1 MKNFKERVIIALD
14 YSDLSSIRRL
24 VERLKGEACFY
35 KIGSEAFTSCGIN
48 GIDLIKDCGGKIF
61 LDLKFHDIPNTVYRA
76 VKSAG
81 KLGVDIINVHASGGV
96 NMMRAAKRGA
106 EEASY
111 ITGKNI
117 DVIAVTVL
125 TNLSDADINRIFY
138 NLEDENNA
146 SGGLG
151 GNIVSD
157 LALHLA
163 KSAKVSGLDGVVC
176 SGHESLRIK
185 NILGSGFKTITP
197 GIRLK
202 SDNDKNINAGKTTPM
217 DDQKRVMT
225 PSAAFDSGADYIVV
239 GREITATANP
249 ADALRNIYYDIEN
262 NCK

>member
-1 MKNFKERVIIALD
+1 MEDFKERVIIALD
-14 YSDLSSIRRL
+14 YDNLSSIRRL
-24 VERLKGEACFY
+24 VERLKGEAYFY

-48 GIDLIKDCGGKIF
+48 AIDLIKDCGGKIF

-96 NMMRAAKRGA
+96 DMMRAAKRGA
-106 EEASY
+106 EEASD

-138 NLEDENNA
+138 NIKNNA
-146 SGGLG
+146 SGGLDK
-151 GNIVSD
+151 NIVSD

-163 KSAKVSGLDGVVC
+163 ESAKISGLDGVVC

-185 NILGSGFKTITP
+185 NILGGGFKAITP

-202 SDNDKNINAGKTTPM
+202 SDNKNINKAIPA

-225 PSAAFDSGADYIVV
+225 PSAAFNSGADYIVV
-239 GREITATANP
+239 GRGITAAANP
-249 ADALRNIYYDIEN
+249 EDALQNIYHDIEN